1 MELRNRVALIIGGSG
16 GIGEAIARKFAS
28 EGATC
33 AIVAS
38 SNIRNANKIAR
49 EIKRKSKGYTCDI
62 TKPAEVNKLVA
73 KVLKNHGKIDIL
85 VNSAG
90 IFVPTPAGG
99 TKTSDLNKM
108 IDVNLKGTLHVI
120 NAVVPHMKA
129 RKRGNIINMASV
141 AGVRALPQYGVY
153 CASKA
158 AIVMLTKVLATELSR
173 DGIHVNSIS
182 PGNTE
187 SPMNDYVRNDPEYK
201 PILDFMEKL
210 TPSGRTYSKPEE
222 QAEMALFLASPKTGK
237 AIYGANFV
245 VDEGFAA
252 GLFVAE

>member
-1 MELRNRVALIIGGSG
+1 MELRNKVALIVGGSSG
-16 GIGEAIARKFAS
+16 LGEATARKFAS

-38 SNIRNANKIAR
+38 SNVRKANKIAK
-49 EIKRKSKGYTCDI
+49 EIKRKSKGYVCDV

-73 KVLKNHGKIDIL
+73 KVLKDHKKIDIL

-90 IFVPTPAGG
+90 IFVPTPAGD
-99 TKTSDLNKM
+99 TKTSDITRM
-108 IDVNLKGTLHVI
+108 IDVNLKGTLHMI

-141 AGVRALPQYGVY
+141 AGVRALPLYGVY

-158 AIVMLTKVLATELSR
+158 AVVMLTKVLATELSR

-187 SPMNDYVRNDPEYK
+187 TPMNETIRTDPEWK
-201 PILDFMEKL
+201 PILDFMQKL
-210 TPSGRTYSKPEE
+210 TPSGRTYSSAEE
-222 QAEMALFLASPKTGK
+222 IANTALFLASPRTGNP
-237 AIYGANFV
+237 IYGANFV
-245 VDEGFAA
+245 IDEGFAA
-252 GLFVAE
+252 GLFIAE

>member
-1 MELRNRVALIIGGSG
+1 MQLRNKVALIVGGSG

-33 AIVAS
+33 AIVAG
-38 SNIRNANKIAR
+38 SNIRNANKVAR

-62 TKPAEVNKLVA
+62 TKPADVNKLVA
-73 KVLKNHGKIDIL
+73 KVLKDHKKIDIL

-99 TKTSDLNKM
+99 TKTSDINRM

-141 AGVRALPQYGVY
+141 AGVRALPLYGVY

-158 AIVMLTKVLATELSR
+158 GIVMLTKVLATELSR

-187 SPMNDYVRNDPEYK
+187 TPMNEYVRNDPEYK

-222 QAEMALFLASPKTGK
+222 QAEMALFLASPKTGN

-252 GLFVAE
+252 GLFIAE

>member
-1 MELRNRVALIIGGSG
+1 MELRNKVALVVGGSSG
-16 GIGEAIARKFAS
+16 LGEAIARKFAS

-38 SNIRNANKIAR
+38 SNIRKANKVAR
-49 EIKRKSKGYTCDI
+49 DIKRKSKGYVCDV

-73 KVLKNHGKIDIL
+73 KVLKDHKKIDIL

-90 IFVPTPAGG
+90 IFVPTPAGDS
-99 TKTSDLNKM
+99 KTSDVNRM
-108 IDVNLKGTLHVI
+108 IDVNLKGTLHMI

-141 AGVRALPQYGVY
+141 AGVRALPLYGVY

-158 AIVMLTKVLATELSR
+158 AVVMLTKVLATELSR

-187 SPMNDYVRNDPEYK
+187 TPMNEYVRNDPEYK
-201 PILDFMEKL
+201 PILDFMQKL
-210 TPSGRTYSKPEE
+210 TPSGRTYSKAEE
-222 QAEMALFLASPKTGK
+222 QAEMAFFLASPKTGN

-252 GLFVAE
+252 GLFIAE

>member
-1 MELRNRVALIIGGSG
+1 MQLRNKVALIVGGSG

-33 AIVAS
+33 AIVAG
-38 SNIRNANKIAR
+38 SNIRNANKVAR

-62 TKPAEVNKLVA
+62 TKPADVNKLVA
-73 KVLKNHGKIDIL
+73 KVLKDHKKIDIL

-99 TKTSDLNKM
+99 TKTSDINRM

-141 AGVRALPQYGVY
+141 AGVRALPLYGVY

-158 AIVMLTKVLATELSR
+158 GIVMLTKVLATELSR

-222 QAEMALFLASPKTGK
+222 QAEMALFLASPKTGN

-252 GLFVAE
+252 GLFIAE

>member
-1 MELRNRVALIIGGSG
+1 MQLRNKVALIIGGSS

-33 AIVAS
+33 AVVAS
-38 SNIRNANKIAR
+38 SNIRKANKIAR
-49 EIKRKSKGYTCDI
+49 EIKRKSKGYVCDV
-62 TKPAEVNKLVA
+62 TKPAQVNKLVE
-73 KVLKNHGKIDIL
+73 KVLKDHKKIDIL

-90 IFVPTPAGG
+90 IFVPTPAGE

-108 IDVNLKGTLHVI
+108 VDINLKGPLNVI

-141 AGVRALPQYGVY
+141 AGVLAIPPYGVY
-153 CASKA
+153 CATKA
-158 AIVMLTKVLATELSR
+158 GIVMLTKTLAVELSR

-201 PILDFMEKL
+201 PILDFMQKL

-222 QAEMALFLASPKTGK
+222 QAEMALFLASPKTGN

-252 GLFVAE
+252 GLFIGD